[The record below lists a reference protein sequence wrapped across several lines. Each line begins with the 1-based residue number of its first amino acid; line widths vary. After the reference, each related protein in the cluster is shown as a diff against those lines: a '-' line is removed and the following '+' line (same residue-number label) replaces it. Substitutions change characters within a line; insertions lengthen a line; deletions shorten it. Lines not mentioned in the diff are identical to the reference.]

1 MANDNLNIP
10 STGNPELTN
19 IVKILTE
26 FPVLSILLLLE
37 MPLNNL
43 SSTLTFVLNR
53 SFAHLL
59 EFCKFYGSSY
69 CKLGN
74 AWHPPTLLYS
84 NTWESSFTSSFCLIS
99 VPFTTSLSQLCFANQ
114 QRSILCHLHTPH
126 TAKDFKESKG
136 DYQNHNSKLNLFF
149 FLNSLLVHN
158 PSNREQC
165 LVHCHIPH
173 PVPCL
178 SV

>member
-19 IVKILTE
+19 MVKILTE

-69 CKLGN
+69 CKLGD

-84 NTWESSFTSSFCLIS
+84 NTWESSFTSSFCLLS
-99 VPFTTSLSQLCFANQ
+99 VPFTTSLSQLCLANQ
-114 QRSILCHLHTPH
+114 QRSILCHLHTPQ
-126 TAKDFKESKG
+126 TLSVCILRQKTLKSQKEITKIIV
-136 DYQNHNSKLNLFF
+136 QNSTFSF
-149 FLNSLLVHN
+149 FLILFWFITHQTQ
-158 PSNREQC
+158 SN
-165 LVHCHIPH
+165 V
-173 PVPCL
+173 
-178 SV
+178 